1 MNESDYSTVDDLPE
15 YPTNNPVSM
24 VEEFVINQDWNSER
38 SNEYE
43 LWAEV
48 PSQWGNQR
56 LWVVYHEETGYLQF
70 NCYLNLKIP
79 ARQFL
84 SAVHTMTLMNERV
97 WLGHF
102 EIWSE
107 EQVPVFRV
115 VLPLRKTELQEPQL
129 EDVMTAMQDETDRFF
144 PAIQWVVWGGKTP
157 EEAIA
162 AAIVET
168 EGEA

>member
-1 MNESDYSTVDDLPE
+1 MSQSDHQTTDDMPLP
-15 YPTNNPVSM
+15 TDDNPVSLI
-24 VEEFVINQDWNSER
+24 EEHIINQDWNSER
-38 SNEYE
+38 SSEHE
-43 LWAEV
+43 LWAEL

-56 LWVVYHEETGYLQF
+56 LWVVFHEETGFLQF

-79 ARQFL
+79 PRQT
-84 SAVHTMTLMNERV
+84 SAAAQTITLMNERV

-107 EQVPVFRV
+107 EQVPVFRI
-115 VLPLRKTELQEPQL
+115 VLPLRTTKLHEAQL
-129 EDVMTAMQDETDRFF
+129 EDIMAAIQEETERFF

>member
-1 MNESDYSTVDDLPE
+1 MSQSDHQTAAMSSTPDD
-15 YPTNNPVSM
+15 NPIGL
-24 VEEFVINQDWNSER
+24 VEEYIINQDWNAER
-38 SNEYE
+38 SSEHE
-43 LWAEV
+43 LWAEL

-56 LWVVYHEETGYLQF
+56 LWVVFHEDTSFLQF
-70 NCYLNLKIP
+70 NCYMNLKIP
-79 ARQFL
+79 PRQMIP
-84 SAVHTMTLMNERV
+84 AAQTITLMNERV

-115 VLPLRKTELQEPQL
+115 VMPLRKTELHESQL
-129 EDVMTAMQDETDRFF
+129 EDIMAAIQEETERFF